1 MQSSHDPDGLQP
13 NAANWSRIGP
23 NRSRTEAHP
32 RYQPKTLAMLAQSFA
47 ILGIVVDLVLWLL
60 ASLAQPRGLR
70 IECKCEAIASGL
82 RNQNIGAAIL
92 TIQLNCEEIAK
103 PRRIVRGSKGLH
115 QNPGKSTNCMKTSP
129 RIAPESAS
137 FRNRSGIRVQS
148 TQNCGNAGTVFS
160 WELWCNC
167 RFQAIQGQFCFKPP
181 QRPTDYNQPRI
192 GPLLQAIP
200 DCGTTQS
207 NWIAIGLQN

>member
-1 MQSSHDPDGLQP
+1 M
-13 NAANWSRIGP
+13 
-23 NRSRTEAHP
+23 
-32 RYQPKTLAMLAQSFA
+32 
-47 ILGIVVDLVLWLL
+47 
-60 ASLAQPRGLR
+60 
-70 IECKCEAIASGL
+70 
-82 RNQNIGAAIL
+82 

-103 PRRIVRGSKGLH
+103 PRRIARGSKGLH
-115 QNPGKSTNCMKTSP
+115 QNPGKSTNCKKTSP

-148 TQNCGNAGTVFS
+148 TQNRGNAGTVFS

-192 GPLLQAIP
+192 GPLLQTIP
-200 DCGTTQS
+200 DCGTIDPKTTPINTIKLDC
-207 NWIAIGLQN
+207 NWIAELKRFAMGLT